1 MVVTRRLFLQ
11 DDATAC
17 QCDACFSVWYKWML
31 EQLPEDHWSPDLAE
45 LPERINRLR
54 GSTLATWE
62 LYVDMMDDW
71 HQGAWEL
78 A

>member
-1 MVVTRRLFLQ
+1 MVTRRLFLQ
-11 DDATAC
+11 DDAIVC
-17 QCDACFSVWYKWML
+17 KCDACFSVWYKWML
-31 EQLPEDHWSPDLAE
+31 EQLPEDYWSPDLAE
-45 LPERINRLR
+45 LPEHINRLR

-62 LYVDMMDDW
+62 LYVDMIDDW